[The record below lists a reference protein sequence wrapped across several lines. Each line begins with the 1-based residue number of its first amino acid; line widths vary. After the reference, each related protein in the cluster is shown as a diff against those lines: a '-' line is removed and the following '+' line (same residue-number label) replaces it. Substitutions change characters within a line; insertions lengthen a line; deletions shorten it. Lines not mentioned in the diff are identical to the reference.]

1 MQRLREVRTK
11 AEGRNERGYRI
22 ASIAASIA
30 ATLAATGCSRAPTF
44 NILGSFFPAWIL
56 CGTIGI
62 ALAVVVRVIFV
73 RTQLEQELSPLIL
86 IYPCLA
92 ALFTFTIWL
101 VFFS

>member
-1 MQRLREVRTK
+1 MNSDLRSSYPL
-11 AEGRNERGYRI
+11 RGLKI
-22 ASIAASIA
+22 AGVAFGVPLI
-30 ATLAATGCSRAPTF
+30 LAATGCSRAPTF

-73 RTQLEQELSPLIL
+73 RTQLEQELSPLIV